1 MRRLAGLG
9 AMLVLVL
16 ALAACGGSSGKG
28 ATDQATQGEADR
40 YAIEQIE
47 STWHKASSTH
57 DINLMMTLWAPDATF
72 GVGAETLTGKA
83 QIRSF
88 FVNKVAPF
96 QPENHWI
103 SETPAYKIRVTVNGD
118 KGTLYFECVYVDAKT
133 GKVMSVVAA
142 DQNVQ
147 KINGK
152 WLISSS
158 AASPTTLGG

>member
-1 MRRLAGLG
+1 
-9 AMLVLVL
+9 
-16 ALAACGGSSGKG
+16 
-28 ATDQATQGEADR
+28 
-40 YAIEQIE
+40 
-47 STWHKASSTH
+47 
-57 DINLMMTLWAPDATF
+57 MMTLWAPDATF

-103 SETPAYKIRVTVNGD
+103 SETPAYKIRITVNGD
-118 KGTLYFECVYVDAKT
+118 KGTLYFQCVYVDAKT
-133 GKVMSVVAA
+133 GKVVSVVAA

-158 AASPTTLGG
+158 AASPTTLGS